1 MNDTG
6 KITEEL
12 VITLLRA
19 IRLGWLTVQEQFD
32 EGSWTDRIFLVSN
45 GWRVAIFDDA
55 GDWDYIDRVVSP
67 DGCRVD
73 FDAMYDTMPLVMAY
87 DPSQEEL
94 DNIWRWKW
102 GAAQYD

>member
-1 MNDTG
+1 MNEASP
-6 KITEEL
+6 IIESE

-19 IRLGWLTVQEQFD
+19 IDFGWLTVQEQFD
-32 EGSWTDRIFLVSN
+32 EGSWTDRVFLVSN
-45 GWRVAIFDDA
+45 GWRVAIFNDA
-55 GDWDYIDRVVSP
+55 GDWDYIDRVISP
-67 DGCRVD
+67 DGRKVD
-73 FDAMYDTMPLVMAY
+73 FDTIYDTMPLVMAY